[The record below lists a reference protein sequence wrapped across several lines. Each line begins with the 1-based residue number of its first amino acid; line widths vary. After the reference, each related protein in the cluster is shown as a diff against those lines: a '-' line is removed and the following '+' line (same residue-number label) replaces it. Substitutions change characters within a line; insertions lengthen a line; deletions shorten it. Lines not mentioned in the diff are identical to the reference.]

1 MKIKTTN
8 FVAYAQSLD
17 TCQRG
22 SKNPQDCRQ
31 LAKFNRQLEARVEGE
46 NTSRIRRE
54 SYAGQRASSQRS
66 YADQSQS
73 SSVPYPYYDVQPQ
86 YTSPYPI
93 QQPMV
98 QQMWSP
104 QQHMQ
109 PASHAMGQYRPG
121 SNGPM
126 VRSANM
132 SSMTSPRPQPN
143 VRDETSKYEE
153 MKRELRPA
161 YTAEHR
167 TMYSPSAEHRTIYS
181 PSA

>member
-1 MKIKTTN
+1 M
-8 FVAYAQSLD
+8 
-17 TCQRG
+17 
-22 SKNPQDCRQ
+22 
-31 LAKFNRQLEARVEGE
+31 
-46 NTSRIRRE
+46 
-54 SYAGQRASSQRS
+54 
-66 YADQSQS
+66 
-73 SSVPYPYYDVQPQ
+73 SVPYLYYDVQPP

-98 QQMWSP
+98 QQVWSP

-126 VRSANM
+126 VCSANM

-143 VRDETSKYEE
+143 VRDETSEYEE
-153 MKRELRPA
+153 MQRELRPA

-167 TMYSPSAEHRTIYS
+167 TMYSPLAEHRTICS
-181 PSA
+181 PSTSTPSTVRPVSREQVDQESASANMAMRPSIMAVLTEEEKQARDRHNTLLC